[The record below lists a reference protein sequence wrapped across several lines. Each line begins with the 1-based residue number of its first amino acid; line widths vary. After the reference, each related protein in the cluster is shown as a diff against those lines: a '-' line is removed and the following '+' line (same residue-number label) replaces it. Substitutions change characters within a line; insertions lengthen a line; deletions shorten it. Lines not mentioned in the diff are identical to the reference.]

1 MSINSSTLVL
11 INLRAAH
18 RARRLNLAFVGAALA
33 LLLGLGGCQKSQSA
47 PRTTSPVI
55 SNRAPVVVNLIE
67 DQEGR
72 EGAAFRFVI
81 PANIFSDPDGDPLTL
96 SAALDNGQPLP
107 RWLTFDRLTRVLA
120 GTPAASDGGTIILRL
135 TAMDPAQASAA
146 TALRL
151 KVKKISV
158 IPTDV
163 SDKIN
168 ILGLWSP
175 VAVSTPSDHPASPII
190 AGYAVLPLGAA
201 RSEGI
206 ALTAWAYSGVD
217 WEKNPAGADTM
228 PIDII
233 LLDQTTDGHLRI
245 ATDSYVDS
253 PRTNGGNTLIVTD
266 LNQDNLEDLVFLAH
280 NESPFIAK
288 PSTVLLSEGP
298 QHFRRGSIADQVM
311 AHDAQLVTR
320 RGKPTIVTMSFE
332 TAFPFRGTF
341 PRALRN
347 PYFTWTPA
355 GLITPH
361 ELVVP
366 GGGMSAT
373 AADLV
378 GNGST
383 VLVVGDSAPLNY
395 TAQDYADVTK
405 HDRDF
410 FSIRLFDWTT
420 DQLTPRGDPLLPYF
434 SARTAYQNKSSNWG
448 KWVTHIPR
456 VWTDDFNQDGHLDIL
471 ASTSM
476 WPEGLAMLQ
485 LLQNDGGGRGF
496 TDRTDDLNPEY
507 SPVGG
512 EVDYSMQRRSI
523 DRSGIKT
530 YFLANIPDYSA
541 QPITNASKVLLNDGT
556 GRLYQALSAEFNQ
569 WSTQVQILFSKRYPY
584 TFNQPCRFIA
594 YANAQGLWNFL
605 AFASVPGAGPGLPA
619 RVILASIATELD
631 VLKIYRKPV
640 VVAQR
645 NQSKNIR
652 TFEGD
657 DIIFRESRDPDA
669 TVDGRGGED
678 VAVYPLARSAYAI
691 VKMGEE
697 FKITQKDFPAKSD
710 LLRHVERVRFSDLTI
725 DLSTL

>member
-1 MSINSSTLVL
+1 MRTNSSALAL
-11 INLRAAH
+11 ISLRAAH
-18 RARRLNLAFVGAALA
+18 RVQRLNLGGACVVLGLLLA
-33 LLLGLGGCQKSQSA
+33 LVGCQKSQSA
-47 PRTTSPVI
+47 PRTTSPVV
-55 SNRAPVVVNLIE
+55 SNRAPVVINLIE
-67 DQEGR
+67 DQEAR
-72 EGAAFRFVI
+72 EGTPFRFVI
-81 PANIFSDPDGDPLTL
+81 PANIFSDPDGDQLTL
-96 SAALDNGQPLP
+96 SAALDNGLPLP

-120 GTPAASDGGTIILRL
+120 GTPTASDGGTINLRL
-135 TAMDPAQASAA
+135 TALDPAQASAA

-151 KVKKISV
+151 KVKTISV
-158 IPTDV
+158 IPADV

-217 WEKNPAGADTM
+217 WEKNPTGADTM

-233 LLDQTTDGHLRI
+233 LLEQTTDGHLRI

-253 PRTNGGNTLIVTD
+253 PRTNGGNTLIVAD
-266 LNQDNLEDLVFLAH
+266 LNHDNIEDLVFLAH

-320 RGKPTIVTMSFE
+320 RGEPTIVTMSFE
-332 TAFPFRGTF
+332 TAFPFRSLF
-341 PRALRN
+341 PAALRN
-347 PYFTWTPA
+347 PYYTWTPT

-373 AADLV
+373 AADFV
-378 GNGST
+378 GDGST

-395 TAQDYADVTK
+395 TAQDFADVTK
-405 HDRDF
+405 HDRNL

-448 KWVTHIPR
+448 QWVTHIPR
-456 VWTDDFNQDGHLDIL
+456 VWADDFNQDGQVDIL
-471 ASTSM
+471 AGTSM

-485 LLQNDGGGRGF
+485 LLQNDGSGRGF

-530 YFLANIPDYSA
+530 YFLANHPDYSA
-541 QPITNASKVLLNDGT
+541 QPITNASKVLVNDGT
-556 GRLYQALSAEFNQ
+556 GHLYQALSAEFNQ
-569 WSTQVQILFSKRYPY
+569 WSTQVQVLFSKRYSY

-605 AFASVPGAGPGLPA
+605 AFAPVPGAGPGLPA
-619 RVILASIATELD
+619 RVVLASLATELD

-640 VVAQR
+640 VVSQR
-645 NQSKNIR
+645 NQSRNIR
-652 TFEGD
+652 TFAGD
-657 DIIFRESRDPDA
+657 DIIFRESSDPDA
-669 TVDGRGGED
+669 TVDGSGGED
-678 VAVYPLARSAYAI
+678 VAVYPLARSAYTI
-691 VKMGEE
+691 IKMGEE

-710 LLRHVERVRFSDLTI
+710 LLRHIERVRFSDLTI

>member
-1 MSINSSTLVL
+1 MRTNSSALAL
-11 INLRAAH
+11 IILRGRH
-18 RARRLNLAFVGAALA
+18 LIRRLNLGAAGVALG

-55 SNRAPVVVNLIE
+55 SNRAPVVVALID
-67 DQEGR
+67 DQEAR
-72 EGAAFRFVI
+72 EGSAFRFVI
-81 PANIFSDPDGDPLTL
+81 PAGTFSDPDGDPLTL
-96 SAALDNGQPLP
+96 SAALDNGLPLP

-120 GTPAASDGGTIILRL
+120 GTPTASDGGTIILRL

-151 KVKKISV
+151 KVKTISV

-190 AGYAVLPLGAA
+190 SGYAVLPLGAA

-217 WEKNPAGADTM
+217 WEKNPAGVDTM
-228 PIDII
+228 PIDIV
-233 LLDQTTDGHLRI
+233 LLDQTTDGHLRM

-298 QHFRRGSIADQVM
+298 QHFRRGPVADQVM

-332 TAFPFRGTF
+332 TAFPFRSMF
-341 PRALRN
+341 PPALLN
-347 PYFTWTPA
+347 PYYTWTPA

-405 HDRDF
+405 HDRNF

-420 DQLTPRGDPLLPYF
+420 DQLTPRGDPILPYF

-456 VWTDDFNQDGHLDIL
+456 VWTDDFNQDSHLDIL

-485 LLQNDGGGRGF
+485 LLQNDGGGRSF

-507 SPVGG
+507 SAVGG
-512 EVDYSMQRRSI
+512 EVDYSMQRRII
-523 DRSGIKT
+523 DRSGINT

-605 AFASVPGAGPGLPA
+605 ALASVPGAGPGLPA

-657 DIIFRESRDPDA
+657 DIIFREASDPDA

-678 VAVYPLARSAYAI
+678 VAVYPLARSAYTI
-691 VKMGEE
+691 IKMGEE

-710 LLRHVERVRFSDLTI
+710 LLRHIERVRFSDLTI
-725 DLSTL
+725 DLSTF

>member
-1 MSINSSTLVL
+1 
-11 INLRAAH
+11 
-18 RARRLNLAFVGAALA
+18 
-33 LLLGLGGCQKSQSA
+33 
-47 PRTTSPVI
+47 
-55 SNRAPVVVNLIE
+55 
-67 DQEGR
+67 
-72 EGAAFRFVI
+72 
-81 PANIFSDPDGDPLTL
+81 
-96 SAALDNGQPLP
+96 
-107 RWLTFDRLTRVLA
+107 
-120 GTPAASDGGTIILRL
+120 
-135 TAMDPAQASAA
+135 
-146 TALRL
+146 
-151 KVKKISV
+151 
-158 IPTDV
+158 
-163 SDKIN
+163 
-168 ILGLWSP
+168 
-175 VAVSTPSDHPASPII
+175 
-190 AGYAVLPLGAA
+190 
-201 RSEGI
+201 
-206 ALTAWAYSGVD
+206 
-217 WEKNPAGADTM
+217 
-228 PIDII
+228 
-233 LLDQTTDGHLRI
+233 
-245 ATDSYVDS
+245 
-253 PRTNGGNTLIVTD
+253 
-266 LNQDNLEDLVFLAH
+266 
-280 NESPFIAK
+280 
-288 PSTVLLSEGP
+288 
-298 QHFRRGSIADQVM
+298 
-311 AHDAQLVTR
+311 
-320 RGKPTIVTMSFE
+320 
-332 TAFPFRGTF
+332 
-341 PRALRN
+341 
-347 PYFTWTPA
+347 
-355 GLITPH
+355 
-361 ELVVP
+361 
-366 GGGMSAT
+366 
-373 AADLV
+373 
-378 GNGST
+378 
-383 VLVVGDSAPLNY
+383 
-395 TAQDYADVTK
+395 
-405 HDRDF
+405 
-410 FSIRLFDWTT
+410 
-420 DQLTPRGDPLLPYF
+420 
-434 SARTAYQNKSSNWG
+434 
-448 KWVTHIPR
+448 
-456 VWTDDFNQDGHLDIL
+456 
-471 ASTSM
+471 M